1 MKTLAFSF
9 ALWWDSIVYRTGVK
23 KSSRFNVS
31 LAQFSTGQGCEA
43 LVSSRVAMFPS
54 LVYVLEKTPLCG
66 EKLGGRRSK
75 QKCSALTKL
84 LVRRLSCCVEDGE
97 RVREM
102 DSPFSLKNKK
112 SSFSFAKMIKNFRH
126 LLLVHWR
133 ESLARRSL
141 HWIEYKVLDCCWF
154 IAQEGPVFGRI

>member
-1 MKTLAFSF
+1 
-9 ALWWDSIVYRTGVK
+9 
-23 KSSRFNVS
+23 
-31 LAQFSTGQGCEA
+31 
-43 LVSSRVAMFPS
+43 MFPS

-112 SSFSFAKMIKNFRH
+112 FFFFCEDDQKFSTSSSCTLKRKSCENEPT
-126 LLLVHWR
+126 LN
-133 ESLARRSL
+133 
-141 HWIEYKVLDCCWF
+141 
-154 IAQEGPVFGRI
+154 